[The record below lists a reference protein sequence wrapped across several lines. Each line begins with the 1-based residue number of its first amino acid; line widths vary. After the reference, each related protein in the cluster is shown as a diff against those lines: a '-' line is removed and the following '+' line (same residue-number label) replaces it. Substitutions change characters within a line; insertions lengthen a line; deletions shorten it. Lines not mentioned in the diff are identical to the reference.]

1 MVIPF
6 FNGAGV
12 GLRVSHELSCI
23 FEEWVTGRVGRCSI
37 PLHTHNAET
46 NRSCTFSLLFSLSL
60 SLPPSFSHS
69 HFLPVFIYL
78 SIVVCVY
85 VCVSLC
91 VYVIS
96 SLTLYL
102 FFASEY
108 LLQDF
113 FLPIRTNF
121 HLSSRWLDDKSFT
134 CALYKPLGLEKPSKW
149 RISWLIK
156 GSGRS
161 SMKEKWEDVEKDE
174 RVFWLM

>member
-1 MVIPF
+1 MALASDYGSPM
-6 FNGAGV
+6 N
-12 GLRVSHELSCI
+12 
-23 FEEWVTGRVGRCSI
+23 WVVFSRNESQDALADVPYLYTRTTQKQTV
-37 PLHTHNAET
+37 LA
-46 NRSCTFSLLFSLSL
+46 RSLFSFLCL
-60 SLPPSFSHS
+60 SLPPSFSHFY
-69 HFLPVFIYL
+69 FLPVFIYL
-78 SIVVCVY
+78 SRFVCVY

-113 FLPIRTNF
+113 FLTIRTNF